1 MGELAPRLVKC
12 FAAVFPD
19 LKEDEIRRAAA
30 ASVGAWDSLATVS
43 LLSVIEEEF
52 GVQVPPEDFESFVS
66 FELILDYLQGRLKQ
80 HVA

>member
-1 MGELAPRLVKC
+1 MPDVQGRLLKS

-19 LKEDEIRRAAA
+19 LAEAELEKASAG
-30 ASVGAWDSLATVS
+30 SVGAWDSLATVS